1 MIPLPTFAEE
11 TTLVPPCVTH
21 ELIRGQEQNLLEQ
34 ISPMVRSKNVALDLS
49 QVDRI
54 DAAGIAALITLY
66 ERAKA
71 AGHRFAVIHAS
82 HRVCEILELVGLDHI
97 LIASDARISFLVQP
111 AA

>member
-1 MIPLPTFAEE
+1 MTPLPTFADE

-34 ISPMVRSKNVALDLS
+34 ITPMLRTQNVALDMS
-49 QVDRI
+49 HVDRI

-66 ERAKA
+66 ERAKCT
-71 AGHRFAVIHAS
+71 GHRFAVIHTS
-82 HRVCEILELVGLDHI
+82 HRVSEILALVGLDHI
-97 LIASDARISFLVQP
+97 LIAPDARISFLVQP